1 MLLLLALVLSLAAC
15 GGKNDG
21 PKLPRLETDAQILAF
36 GDSLTF
42 GTGATRAQSY
52 PAVLQGLIGRSVVN
66 AGVAGETTTQGLE
79 RLPGVLDETSPA
91 LVILCLGGNDMLRQQ
106 DRARM
111 KQNLAAMI
119 ELVRERGIPLVLL
132 GVPEPKLFG
141 LATDI
146 AYLELAAQYR
156 VPLEA
161 MAIPEILGDSKLKSD
176 QVHPNAEGY
185 AELAAAVAKLL
196 KASGAV

>member
-1 MLLLLALVLSLAAC
+1 MAAAAREPQALAAWRVLLLLALVLSLAAC

-91 LVILCLGGNDMLRQQ
+91 LVILCLGG
-106 DRARM
+106 
-111 KQNLAAMI
+111 
-119 ELVRERGIPLVLL
+119 
-132 GVPEPKLFG
+132 KLFG